1 MLLFDTFVNDETNS
15 FIEFSTVSNIELLI
29 VSAPVLI
36 ILLFLAN
43 GLNDKIKSSDTPDQK
58 GLSLMEFL
66 AAILVIIAYPT
77 FEYTYN
83 TLYRNA
89 TIHKA
94 KVFEADYYQ
103 KLTSDE
109 KDYFK
114 LELLEKNDG
123 CVNNNITCKDGFN
136 YQLKLKDIDQII
148 TDIKKQR
155 ETEKPPKIT
164 PDIGNQLNK
173 KFWELIAK

>member
-15 FIEFSTVSNIELLI
+15 FIEFSNVSSIELLI
-29 VSAPVLI
+29 VSIPVLL

-43 GLNDKIKSSDTPDQK
+43 RIIDKRKSSNTVSKKLQYLID
-58 GLSLMEFL
+58 FL
-66 AAILVIIAYPT
+66 LATLIIIAYPA
-77 FEYTYN
+77 FEDTYN

-89 TIHKA
+89 IIHKA
-94 KVFEADYYQ
+94 KVFESDYYQ
-103 KLTSDE
+103 KLMTDE

-114 LELLEKNDG
+114 LELLAKNDG
-123 CVNNNITCKDGFN
+123 CVNNNSTCKDGFN

-155 ETEKPPKIT
+155 ETKNPPKTAPTIE
-164 PDIGNQLNK
+164 NSLNK

>member
-1 MLLFDTFVNDETNS
+1 MLLFDTFANDETNS
-15 FIEFSTVSNIELLI
+15 FIGFSTVSTIELLL
-29 VSAPVLI
+29 VSVPVLI

-43 GLNDKIKSSDTPDQK
+43 KIIDKINSSDAPAIK
-58 GLSLMEFL
+58 GLSLMECL
-66 AAILVIIAYPT
+66 AAIIFIITYPT

-103 KLTSDE
+103 KLTPDE

-114 LELLEKNDG
+114 LALLEKNDG

-136 YQLKLKDIDQII
+136 YQLKLKDIDLII
-148 TDIKKQR
+148 TDIKKQK
-155 ETEKPPKIT
+155 EIQKPPKTT

-173 KFWELIAK
+173 KFWELIQK

>member
-1 MLLFDTFVNDETNS
+1 MLLFDTFANDETHS
-15 FIEFSTVSNIELLI
+15 FIGFSTVSNIELLI
-29 VSAPVLI
+29 VSVPVLI

-43 GLNDKIKSSDTPDQK
+43 GINDKIKSSDTPDQK

-66 AAILVIIAYPT
+66 AAIIVIIAYPS

-103 KLTSDE
+103 KLTPDE

-114 LELLEKNDG
+114 LELLGENNG
-123 CVNNNITCKDGFN
+123 CKNNISCQDGFN
-136 YQLKLKDIDQII
+136 YQIKLKDIDQII

-155 ETEKPPKIT
+155 ETKTPPQTT

-173 KFWELIAK
+173 KFWELIQK